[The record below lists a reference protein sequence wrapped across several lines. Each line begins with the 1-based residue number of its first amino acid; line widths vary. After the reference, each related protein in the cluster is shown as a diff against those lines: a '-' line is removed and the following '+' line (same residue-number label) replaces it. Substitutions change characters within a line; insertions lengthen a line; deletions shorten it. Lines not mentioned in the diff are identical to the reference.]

1 MAKAMAK
8 GILACDVGNSRIAL
22 GCVVDEQ
29 ASPVRRVASDDAAAV
44 AQALAEVWRE
54 TAEPR
59 RVVACS
65 VNPAGLELL
74 KSAAAKIDQDV
85 LLVGSDLPL
94 PMETAVDHPERIGTD
109 RLCAAAMAYHRL
121 KQAVVVADFGTAI
134 TIDCVSPE
142 GVFLGGAVLPG
153 LGPGAELLAGRTA
166 FLPKIELTRPD
177 WVFGRDTREAIVG
190 GLVYGARGALRELAE
205 AYATELRQWPLLI
218 LTGGDAELVG
228 EGCDFVHAI
237 VPDLCLAGVALVY
250 RQAEA
255 DRP

>member
-1 MAKAMAK
+1 MTKVLAK

-22 GCVVDEQ
+22 GCVVDEV

-44 AQALAEVWRE
+44 ARAMVEVWQE
-54 TAEPR
+54 TPEPR
-59 RVVACS
+59 RVAACS
-65 VNPAGLELL
+65 VNPAGLELVR
-74 KSAAAKIDQDV
+74 SAAAKIGQDV
-85 LLVGSDLPL
+85 LLVGGDLPL
-94 PMETAVDHPERIGTD
+94 PMDTALDHPELVGADRI
-109 RLCAAAMAYHRL
+109 CAAAMAYHRL

-134 TIDCVSPE
+134 TIDCVSPD
-142 GVFLGGAVLPG
+142 GVFLGGAILPG
-153 LGPGAELLAGRTA
+153 LAPGAESLGGRTA
-166 FLPKIELTRPD
+166 FLPRVELATPD

-190 GLVYGARGALRELAE
+190 GLVYGARGALRELTE

-237 VPDLCLAGVALVY
+237 VPDLCLAGVALAY